1 MPLGVNSIVGFFTR
15 CVLLSIFFVVTVV
28 FVTFFNVGFAAC
40 VALKMSNAS
49 FRTETEAEPSLLF
62 NCGSLAV
69 PVI

>member
-1 MPLGVNSIVGFFTR
+1 MPFGVNSIVGFFTR

-49 FRTETEAEPSLLF
+49 F
-62 NCGSLAV
+62 
-69 PVI
+69 